1 MITRRKRI
9 RLLQLGWLVAGALG
23 ILLLAGGF
31 QSPAEKVAVVDIPKL
46 VDQSEFGKG
55 NQQTRLVMR
64 TAREKV
70 LEFIDTNRVLTL
82 EQAQKIRDLGL
93 KTVPTAEESAGLET
107 VKAEVIASNKKWQ
120 ELSTRA
126 SLTPEE
132 RTLIEEYARRSQT
145 MADVEKRWFQ
155 EFSTEMETW
164 DNKQN
169 VAAIEKARGAIAEAA
184 KAQGFGLVFEVSVAP
199 YGANDLTAAALQAM
213 NGK

>member
-1 MITRRKRI
+1 MIKRRNRV
-9 RLLQLGWLVAGALG
+9 RLLQLGWVVAGALG
-23 ILLLAGGF
+23 ILMVAGGF
-31 QSPAEKVAVVDIPKL
+31 QSPADKVAVVDIPKM
-46 VDQSEFGKG
+46 VDQSDFGKG
-55 NQQTRLVMR
+55 NQATRLDMR
-64 TAREKV
+64 TAREQV
-70 LEFIDTNRVLTL
+70 LQFIDTNRVLTL
-82 EQAQKIRDLGL
+82 EQAQKLRDLGL
-93 KTVPTAEESAGLET
+93 KTAPTAEEKAQLET
-107 VKAEVIASNKKWQ
+107 VKADIIAANKKWQ

-145 MADVEKRWFQ
+145 MADTEKRWFQ
-155 EFSTEMETW
+155 EFSNEMETW

-169 VAAIEKARGAIAEAA
+169 VAALEKARAAISVAA

>member
-1 MITRRKRI
+1 
-9 RLLQLGWLVAGALG
+9 
-23 ILLLAGGF
+23 
-31 QSPAEKVAVVDIPKL
+31 
-46 VDQSEFGKG
+46 
-55 NQQTRLVMR
+55 MR

>member
-1 MITRRKRI
+1 MLRRRNRI
-9 RLLQLGWLVAGALG
+9 RFLQLGWVAAAALG
-23 ILLLAGGF
+23 ILMVAGGF
-31 QSPAEKVAVVDIPKL
+31 QSPSDKVAVVDIPQL
-46 VDQSEFGKG
+46 VDQSDFGKG
-55 NQQTRLVMR
+55 NQQTRQAMKA
-64 TAREKV
+64 AREQI

-82 EQAQKIRDLGL
+82 EQAQKIKDLSL
-93 KTVPTAEESAGLET
+93 KTAPTPEEKAQLET
-107 VKAEVIASNKKWQ
+107 VKAEVNVANKKWQ

-132 RTLIEEYARRSQT
+132 RTMIEEYARRSQT
-145 MADVEKRWFQ
+145 MTEVEKRWFQ

-169 VAAIEKARGAIAEAA
+169 VAGLEKARTAISAAA